1 MWSQIRLLH
10 FATNKIMPEPNGIHV
25 DFRLVLVFTCYFS
38 PNTFAVT
45 HGKACQTFEIG
56 FAIKCEKYRLGKEM
70 HKELGPSRRQK
81 KYQEKEK
88 KNYSAATTELATLF
102 SLQSLVCTTASYLHI
117 AFFLFFEVFPLSI
130 YCGLCSFIHLPSC
143 WAYSMCAQMHGC
155 DSHCCN
161 YLSENLLKM
170 FINSNFNKLSE

>member
-1 MWSQIRLLH
+1 MWPPHHVIPNTP
-10 FATNKIMPEPNGIHV
+10 FAFSTNKIMLQPNGIHV

-38 PNTFAVT
+38 PNTFAAT

-56 FAIKCEKYRLGKEM
+56 FAIKWEKYRLGKEM
-70 HKELGPSRRQK
+70 HKELGPSSKRKK

-88 KNYSAATTELATLF
+88 KNDSAATTELATLF

-130 YCGLCSFIHLPSC
+130 CCGLCSFIHLPSC
-143 WAYSMCAQMHGC
+143 WAYSMCAQCTDARLRFALLQLLIGKFT
-155 DSHCCN
+155 
-161 YLSENLLKM
+161 ENVY
-170 FINSNFNKLSE
+170 